1 MIKQNS
7 ATRIS
12 TIQKSTI
19 QNGSPISTSL
29 TFRTNYSAG
38 IFSALA
44 LTLGSLSFTASAA
57 NLPSLPEPIANNAV
71 TKITAKGHDY
81 FLSFNGLTSG
91 KDYQAVTNKAF
102 MLKVGDNNW
111 QTIKPV
117 PIETP
122 VNGLVGRLASV
133 ATSINGKAY
142 VFGGYT
148 VAKDHSEVS
157 VPDVY
162 AFNPLSK
169 SYRQL
174 APMPVPVDDSVA
186 LPYQDRYIYLVSGW
200 HNDGN
205 VNLVQV
211 YDVKND
217 TWQQASP
224 YPGRPVFGQAGAIAN
239 DQMIVC
245 DGVRV
250 DVHLDKRR
258 SYAAEP
264 ACYLGKI
271 SDKSPYKIDW
281 RKVEHPTGTAR
292 YRMAAIGD
300 DATNSAY
307 FVGGSD
313 NPYNYSGIGYN
324 GVPSEPDGKV
334 WQFKFSDKQWQLS
347 NAKTATMD
355 HRMLIKHQGQLLS
368 VGGMLKGQEVTD
380 KVIVQADLSK

>member
-1 MIKQNS
+1 MTK
-7 ATRIS
+7 R
-12 TIQKSTI
+12 
-19 QNGSPISTSL
+19 
-29 TFRTNYSAG
+29 
-38 IFSALA
+38 A
-44 LTLGSLSFTASAA
+44 LTSVIFATLTLLPAMQA
-57 NLPSLPEPIANNAV
+57 NAQRTLQLPSLPAPVANNAV
-71 TKITAKGHDY
+71 TYVKTANNSY
-81 FLSFNGLTSG
+81 LVSFNGLTAR
-91 KDYQAVTNKAF
+91 KDHKAVTNKAY
-102 MLKVGDNNW
+102 MLKLGDKSW
-111 QTIKPV
+111 QTVKPV

-122 VNGLVGRLASV
+122 INGLVGRLASV
-133 ATSINGKAY
+133 ATSLNGKAY

-162 AFNPLSK
+162 SFNPLSK
-169 SYRQL
+169 TYRQL

-224 YPGRPVFGQAGAIAN
+224 FPGRPVFGQAGAIAHN
-239 DQMIVC
+239 QMLVC

-250 DVHLDKRR
+250 DVHLNKRR

-281 RKVEHPTGTAR
+281 RKVDHPTGTAR
-292 YRMAAIGD
+292 YRVAAVGD
-300 DATNSAY
+300 NTTNSAY

-324 GVPSEPDGKV
+324 GVPSEPDASI
-334 WQFKFSDKQWQLS
+334 WQFNFADKKWQFSEAAS
-347 NAKTATMD
+347 ATMD
-355 HRMLIKHQGQLLS
+355 HRGLIKLNDNL
-368 VGGMLKGQEVTD
+368 VTIGGMLSKQEVTD
-380 KVIVQADLSK
+380 KVIVQASIKQ

>member
-1 MIKQNS
+1 MKNLNTKTLS
-7 ATRIS
+7 ALS
-12 TIQKSTI
+12 
-19 QNGSPISTSL
+19 
-29 TFRTNYSAG
+29 
-38 IFSALA
+38 LA
-44 LTLGSLSFTASAA
+44 LTSLAASADTVS
-57 NLPSLPEPIANNAV
+57 LPSLPEPIANNAV

-81 FLSFNGLTSG
+81 LISFNGLTSG

-102 MLKVGDNNW
+102 MLKVGDNRW

-133 ATSINGKAY
+133 ATSLNGKAY

-162 AFNPLSK
+162 SFNPLSK

-174 APMPVPVDDSVA
+174 APMPVPVDDSIA
-186 LPYQDRYIYLVSGW
+186 LTYQDRYIYLVSGW

-211 YDVKND
+211 YDVNTN

-224 YPGRPVFGQAGAIAN
+224 FPGRPVFGQAGAIAN
-239 DQMIVC
+239 NQMIVC

-250 DVHLDKRR
+250 DVHLNKRR

-271 SDKSPYKIDW
+271 SEKSPDKIDW

-292 YRMAAIGD
+292 YRMAAVGD

-324 GVPSEPDGKV
+324 GVPSKPDGKV
-334 WQFKFSDKQWQLS
+334 WQFNFADQTWQFSE
-347 NAKTATMD
+347 AVTATMD
-355 HRMLIKHQGQLLS
+355 HRALIKLNGNLIT
-368 VGGMLKGQEVTD
+368 VGGMLANQQVTD
-380 KVIVQADLSK
+380 NVIVQATIQH